1 MLAFLYG
8 FLGACAAL
16 LLLGLFR
23 FRRYRR
29 YGRMGGPPRL
39 LLRGLFRR
47 LGTRPEQEE
56 LLRGEA
62 DALAGEVEA
71 LREAGRL
78 LREDL
83 AGLLEAPALDRA
95 ALDVALERGLEQL
108 QALRRRAHQA
118 LARVHGALDEG
129 QRRTLAGLLRSGPH
143 RRACASSGP
152 RVT

>member
-16 LLLGLFR
+16 LLLGLA
-23 FRRYRR
+23 RRHRR
-29 YGRMGGPPRL
+29 HTGGLPPRF

-62 DALAGEVEA
+62 DALAGEVRA
-71 LREAGRL
+71 LREEGLL
-78 LREDL
+78 LRQEL
-83 AGLLEAPALDRA
+83 AGLLDAPALDPA
-95 ALDVALERGLEQL
+95 ALDAALERRVERL
-108 QALRRRAHQA
+108 QALRRRTQEA
-118 LARVHGALDEG
+118 LARIHGALDEG

-143 RRACASSGP
+143 RRAHGW
-152 RVT
+152 R

>member
-16 LLLGLFR
+16 LLLGLAR
-23 FRRYRR
+23 LRRHRR
-29 YGRMGGPPRL
+29 HAGGLPPRF

-62 DALAGEVEA
+62 DALAGEVRA
-71 LREAGRL
+71 LREEGLL
-78 LREDL
+78 LRQEL
-83 AGLLEAPALDRA
+83 AGLLDAPAFDPA
-95 ALDVALERGLEQL
+95 ALDAALERRVERL
-108 QALRRRAHQA
+108 QALRRRAQEA
-118 LARVHGALDEG
+118 LARIHGALDEG

-143 RRACASSGP
+143 RRAHGW
-152 RVT
+152 R